1 MQWNKLKRILTRS
14 IVAPNTKAL
23 CCKLAP
29 VGNLTPKESESVKA
43 CFAQPF
49 QSQVMAP
56 TSTPPEFEI

>member
-1 MQWNKLKRILTRS
+1 MEWTKYLGILTRS
-14 IVAPNTKAL
+14 MVAPNTKAL

-29 VGNLTPKESESVKA
+29 AGNLTPKESESVKA
-43 CFAQPF
+43 CLAQPF

>member
-1 MQWNKLKRILTRS
+1 MYHLTKELTRS
-14 IVAPNTKAL
+14 IVAPNVKAR

-29 VGNLTPKESESVKA
+29 EGNLTPKESESVNA

-56 TSTPPEFEI
+56 TSFPPESEI

>member
-1 MQWNKLKRILTRS
+1 MIVMSFKLTRS
-14 IVAPNTKAL
+14 IVAPNVKAR

-29 VGNLTPKESESVKA
+29 EGNITPKESESVNA

-56 TSTPPEFEI
+56 TSFPPESEI